1 MIWSLAIVIA
11 SILVR
16 EVMNVDSPDYWSSL
30 LIIFLALLFN
40 GVLAASEIA
49 FVSMKK
55 HRIKRLVEEGYKP
68 AKILDKFSEDTSKFF
83 TTIQFGISFVGFLS
97 SMVAAQSFV
106 EPLVRW
112 LHTVYPSF
120 SIQVLSAIVNVL
132 MSILLALIFM
142 IFGELVPK
150 SLAYHMSEQ
159 IALKTATF
167 LNFIYLLFMPL
178 IYFVSSIVNSILKIF
193 GISEMSSYVV
203 SEDDIRDMVKIGES
217 QGVIEET
224 EKEMIYS
231 IFEFGD
237 KVVRDVFVPRP
248 YVFAISISSSLEEAL
263 DELLESGHSRVPVY
277 GDNLDDIR
285 GIIHIKDVVRAIH
298 KGVGKS
304 LSDILR
310 APYFIPE
317 TWPLVKAFM
326 EMRKS
331 RAVMAIVID
340 EYGTV
345 SGIITMED
353 ILEEIVGEIRD
364 EYDTEEDPIKVV
376 DKNEGIIVYE
386 VQGIVSLK
394 DIADELEV
402 ELDDKE
408 VDTIGGFVIYKLGRF
423 PKIGDVVELDG
434 GIKLE
439 VVDADT
445 RRVRKVRITIPKQ
458 HND

>member
-1 MIWSLAIVIA
+1 M
-11 SILVR
+11 
-16 EVMNVDSPDYWSSL
+16 DSPDYWSSL

>member
-1 MIWSLAIVIA
+1 MSSSNYVSSVLVI
-11 SILVR
+11 L
-16 EVMNVDSPDYWSSL
+16 
-30 LIIFLALLFN
+30 LALIFN
-40 GVLAASEIA
+40 GILAASEIA
-49 FVSMKK
+49 FVSMKR
-55 HRIKRLVEEGYKP
+55 HRIKRLVEEGHKP
-68 AKILDKFSEDTSKFF
+68 ASILEKFSQDTSKFF

-112 LHTVYPSF
+112 LSDIYPYVSV
-120 SIQVLSAIVNVL
+120 SLLSAVVNIL
-132 MSILLALIFM
+132 MSILLTLIFM

-150 SLAYHMSEQ
+150 SLAYHMSEKV
-159 IALKTATF
+159 ALKTASF
-167 LNFIYLLFMPL
+167 LNIIYTIFMPL
-178 IYFVSSIVNSILKIF
+178 IFLVSSIVNAILKRF
-193 GISEMSSYVV
+193 GVSEVSSYAV
-203 SEDDIRDMVKIGES
+203 SEEDIRDMLQIGES

-248 YVFAISISSSLEEAL
+248 YLFAIPITSTLEEAL
-263 DELLESGHSRVPVY
+263 DKLLESGHSRAPVY

-285 GIIHIKDVVRAIH
+285 GIVHIKDVVRAIY
-298 KGVGKS
+298 KGTGKS
-304 LSDILR
+304 INDILR

-326 EMRKS
+326 EMRKN
-331 RAVMAIVID
+331 RVVMAIVID

-364 EYDTEEDPIKVV
+364 EYDVEEDPIRVIE
-376 DKNEGIIVYE
+376 DTEAYTVYE

-394 DIADELEV
+394 DIAEELGI

-423 PKIGDVVELDG
+423 PKIGDTIEIEGD
-434 GIKLE
+434 ITLE
-439 VVDADT
+439 VADADS
-445 RRVRKVRITIPKQ
+445 RRVRKVKITVPK
-458 HND
+458 HKITGEHDY

>member
-1 MIWSLAIVIA
+1 MGSSNYVS
-11 SILVR
+11 SILVI
-16 EVMNVDSPDYWSSL
+16 L
-30 LIIFLALLFN
+30 LALVFN
-40 GVLAASEIA
+40 GILAASEIA
-49 FVSMKK
+49 FVSMKR
-55 HRIKRLVEEGYKP
+55 HRIKRLVEEGYRP
-68 AKILDKFSEDTSKFF
+68 ARILEKFSEDTSKFF

-106 EPLVRW
+106 EPLVQW
-112 LHTVYPSF
+112 LH
-120 SIQVLSAIVNVL
+120 SIHPGISISLLSAVVNVL

-150 SLAYHMSEQ
+150 SLAYHMSEKV
-159 IALKTATF
+159 ALKTATF
-167 LNFIYLLFMPL
+167 LNIIYTIFMPL
-178 IYFVSSIVNSILKIF
+178 IFFVSSIVNGILKLF
-193 GISEMSSYVV
+193 GISEVSSYAI
-203 SEDDIRDMVKIGES
+203 SEEDIRDMLQIGES

-248 YVFAISISSSLEEAL
+248 YLFAIPITSTLEEAL
-263 DELLESGHSRVPVY
+263 DKLLESGHSRAPVY
-277 GDNLDDIR
+277 GENLDDIR
-285 GIIHIKDVVRAIH
+285 GIIHIKDVVKAIY
-298 KGVGKS
+298 KGAGKS
-304 LSDILR
+304 INDILR

-326 EMRKS
+326 EMRKN
-331 RAVMAIVID
+331 RVVMAIVID

-364 EYDTEEDPIKVV
+364 EYDVEEDPIKVV
-376 DKNEGIIVYE
+376 EETDTYTVYE

-394 DIADELEV
+394 DIAEELEV

-423 PKIGDVVELDG
+423 PKVGDVIEIEG
-434 GIKLE
+434 GITLE
-439 VVDADT
+439 VVDADS
-445 RRVRKVRITIPKQ
+445 RRVRKVRIKVPK
-458 HND
+458 HKTNTEHER